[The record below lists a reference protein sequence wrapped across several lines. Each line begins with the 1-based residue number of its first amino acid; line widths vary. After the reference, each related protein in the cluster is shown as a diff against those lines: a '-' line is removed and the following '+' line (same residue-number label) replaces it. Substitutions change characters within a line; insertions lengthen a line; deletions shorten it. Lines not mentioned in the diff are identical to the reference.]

1 MNSTEL
7 TYTDGKITM
16 VGRVFHDPSMGDVLP
31 GLLLAPAFMGP
42 GPLEM
47 QRAQEMAA
55 LGYVVLVV
63 DFYGDGR
70 HTTERE
76 VAVEWMSAL
85 NRQRPELARRMGAA
99 LEALKALPSV
109 DATRTGAMGFC
120 LGGKAV
126 LDLARSGAD
135 TRAVIPIHGLFDAPP
150 EVRDYKAAALI
161 LHGWDDPLAQ
171 PDSFMALTR
180 ELTAHCPDWQALAF
194 GHTGHSFTNPNA
206 NRPDDGM
213 AFSARADARSWR
225 ILADFLTEYLSADT
239 AE

>member
-1 MNSTEL
+1 MNSTEI
-7 TYTDGKITM
+7 TYSDGRTQM
-16 VGRVFHDPSMGDVLP
+16 VGRVFHDPLLGNVLP
-31 GLLLAPAFMGP
+31 GLLLAPAFAGP

-47 QRAQEMAA
+47 LRASEMAA
-55 LGYVVLVV
+55 KGYVVLVV
-63 DFYGDGR
+63 DYYGDGR

-76 VAVEWMSAL
+76 IAFQWMSGL
-85 NRQRPELARRMGAA
+85 NDERPELARRMNAA
-99 LEALKALPSV
+99 LDALKALPNV
-109 DATRTGAMGFC
+109 DESRTAAMGFC

-150 EVRDYKAAALI
+150 QVQDYKAAALI

-171 PDSFMALTR
+171 PDDFMALTQ
-180 ELTAHCPDWQALAF
+180 ELTAHCPDWQTLAF

-206 NRPDDGM
+206 QMPETGM
-213 AFSARADARSWR
+213 AFSPRADARTWR
-225 ILADFLTEYLSADT
+225 ILTDFLTEQL